1 MTTTTN
7 QKIMEEGLAMAV
19 RCAKHLK
26 DKFPNEIM
34 AIRDNTIIEFSK
46 KNSRLIHGAKNN
58 MNGCQAFFVQSSTPH
73 RVVILQK
80 LLIKRE
86 GWLGTNYYSLEPI
99 LNDKGTRIWFPCEEE
114 NYHARGVN
122 LYGEPA
128 LVEMICHELAH
139 HRTSGHAKGF
149 KAKYQKFWNYMKN
162 EILGGNYEVS
172 AYDFKKLNDALEEQD
187 SLCSFQRNKNLED
200 STK

>member
-1 MTTTTN
+1 M
-7 QKIMEEGLAMAV
+7 
-19 RCAKHLK
+19 
-26 DKFPNEIM
+26 
-34 AIRDNTIIEFSK
+34 
-46 KNSRLIHGAKNN
+46 
-58 MNGCQAFFVQSSTPH
+58 
-73 RVVILQK
+73 
-80 LLIKRE
+80 
-86 GWLGTNYYSLEPI
+86 
-99 LNDKGTRIWFPCEEE
+99 NDKGTRIWFPCEEE